1 MGKNLKDFI
10 AEWNEIII
18 DHDKKERDLWYK
30 HKEIHSHIKDN
41 FLNLNPQNITTEKLK
56 QLAKDYRRWYLQI
69 TETAHK
75 EFLIWFD
82 AVIKNI
88 EITIEQRPK
97 KNETEKNETKKN
109 EITLDTIFRDENAK
123 LKTLKFLIEKKVIH
137 EETYIFYHEKITI
150 KNFIGFIK
158 SLHVKGYL
166 IARPTNKEVVV
177 ICGLFGLNTKYNTV
191 IQVSEKDTRIKIMPM
206 LHTD

>member
-1 MGKNLKDFI
+1 MEKNLKDFI
-10 AEWNEIII
+10 SEWNEIII
-18 DHDKKERDLWYK
+18 DHDKKEKNLWYK

-97 KNETEKNETKKN
+97 KNETEKNETEKI

-137 EETYIFYHEKITI
+137 PITYIFNIETLSI
-150 KNFIGFIK
+150 KAFIGFIK
-158 SLHVKGYL
+158 SLHLNGYL
-166 IARPTNKEVVV
+166 KAKPTNREVEV
-177 ICGLFGLNTKYNTV
+177 ICGFFGLNGKYNTI
-191 IQVSEKDTRIKIMPM
+191 IQAKQSDDQLSIPPYP
-206 LHTD
+206 

>member
-1 MGKNLKDFI
+1 MKMEKNLKDLV

-18 DHDKKERDLWYK
+18 DHDKKERNLWYK

-97 KNETEKNETKKN
+97 KIEPKRI
-109 EITLDTIFRDENAK
+109 EITLDTIFKDENAK
-123 LKTLKFLIEKKVIH
+123 LKTLNFLIEKKVIH
-137 EETYIFYHEKITI
+137 PITYIFCDEKTTI

-166 IARPTNKEVVV
+166 IGKPTNKEVEA
-177 ICGLFGLNTKYNTV
+177 ICRLFGIDTKYNTV
-191 IQVSEKDTRIKIMPM
+191 THAKQDDTSLSIQPYS
-206 LHTD
+206 